1 MDMQASQRENN
12 MRSALST
19 GTRKFVFEIK
29 RLCPEEDQMRSGN
42 MKTRLLLVDDH
53 AVVRSGLRM
62 LLGSHAEL
70 EIAGEAGTAEDALQ
84 KAGELR
90 PDLILMDIGL
100 PDKTGIEAT
109 REIKRNFPDVR
120 ILALTIHED
129 EEYFFQML
137 DAGASG
143 YVPKRA
149 APEELLSAIRV
160 AAAGEV
166 YLYPSMAKLLVRDF
180 LNIERPAGERPN
192 LDGLTDRER
201 EVLTHLAEGVSND
214 EIAVTLVISPRT
226 VERHRENI
234 MRKLN
239 LHSRS
244 ELVRYAIRKGIIK
257 A

>member
-1 MDMQASQRENN
+1 M
-12 MRSALST
+12 
-19 GTRKFVFEIK
+19 
-29 RLCPEEDQMRSGN
+29 
-42 MKTRLLLVDDH
+42 TRLLLVDDH
-53 AVVRSGLRM
+53 AVVRSGLKM
-62 LLGSHAEL
+62 LLSGHSEM
-70 EIAGEAGTAEDALQ
+70 EIVGEADTAGEALQ
-84 KAGELR
+84 KTEELH
-90 PDLILMDIGL
+90 PDVILMDIGL

-109 REIKRNFPDVR
+109 REIKKKFPEVK
-120 ILALTIHED
+120 IVALTIHED

-149 APEELLSAIRV
+149 APEELLTAIRA

-180 LNIERPAGERPN
+180 LNAERPAGEKSS

-201 EVLTHLAEGVSND
+201 EVLTHLAEGASNE
-214 EIAVTLVISPRT
+214 EIAAALVISPKT